1 MTLISIFIDGP
12 VFTYFILPFLIFTA
26 RIIDQSIGTVRI
38 VMISKGQK
46 FWAPLLGF
54 FEVLVWLLAIS
65 RIFENLDNWVCYF
78 AYAAGFATGNY
89 IGLKIEEKLAMGIVK
104 IQVITRKPAD
114 LLIEK
119 LLAAGYGITHQDAN
133 GATENVSIIY
143 SIIKRTELPKMIEKI
158 KAYNPKAFYSIE
170 DVKFVS
176 HGVYPLKTNSKR
188 WRIGK

>member
-1 MTLISIFIDGP
+1 MTLFSTIIDGP
-12 VFTYFILPFLIFTA
+12 VFTYFILPFLIFSS

-46 FWAPLLGF
+46 LWAPLLGF

-89 IGLKIEEKLAMGIVK
+89 IGLKIEEKLAMGIIK
-104 IQVITRKPAD
+104 IQIITRKPANI
-114 LLIEK
+114 LIEK
-119 LLAAGYGITHQDAN
+119 LMAAGYGITHQDAK
-133 GATENVSIIY
+133 GGTEKVSIIY
-143 SIIKRTELPKMIEKI
+143 TIIKRTELPKIAEEI
-158 KAYNPKAFYSIE
+158 KMYNPNAFYSIE

-176 HGVYPLKTNSKR
+176 HGIFPEKTNQRR

>member
-176 HGVYPLKTNSKR
+176 HSVYPLKTNSKR

>member
-1 MTLISIFIDGP
+1 MSLSITFIEGP
-12 VFTYFILPFLIFTA
+12 VFTYFILPFLIFSA

-104 IQVITRKPAD
+104 IQIITRKPANE
-114 LLIEK
+114 LIEK
-119 LLAAGYGITHQDAN
+119 LKTAGYGITHQDAQ
-133 GATENVSIIY
+133 GGVESVSIIY
-143 SIIKRTELPKMIEKI
+143 TIIKRTELPKIVEQI
-158 KAYNPKAFYSIE
+158 KTYNPNAFYSIE
-170 DVKFVS
+170 DVQFVS
-176 HGVYPLKTNSKR
+176 HGVFPERINSRR